1 MKLKIYGVKGRK
13 EWSVII
19 KAGNAS
25 MRVNFEGGTST
36 ARGVIP
42 ATYSTS
48 DPVKQ
53 AIIER
58 SEYFKHKSI
67 YVVQELEVPDD
78 ASARARKMRN
88 KKVAPVAENGSD
100 GSDGHG
106 VPQDEDRSSVQQR
119 VTVADMADAVEWLK
133 EHYPDK
139 GYTATKLRKQE
150 AFNAACEECGV
161 VFEYKG

>member
-58 SEYFKHKSI
+58 SDYFKHKSI

-78 ASARARKMRN
+78 ASAKARKMRN
-88 KKVAPVAENGSD
+88 KKVAPVAGD
-100 GSDGHG
+100 GSDGQG
-106 VPQDEDRSSVQQR
+106 MPKSEDNETVQR

-161 VFEYKG
+161 VFDFK

>member
-88 KKVAPVAENGSD
+88 KKVAPVAGDGSD
-100 GSDGHG
+100 GSDGQG
-106 VPQDEDRSSVQQR
+106 VPQDDNRIAVQR
-119 VTVADMADAVEWLK
+119 ATVADKADAVEWLK

-139 GYTATKLRKQE
+139 GYSATKLRTQE

-161 VFEYKG
+161 VFDFK

>member
-19 KAGNAS
+19 KAGAAS

-58 SEYFKHKSI
+58 SDYFKHKSI
-67 YVVQELEVPDD
+67 YVVDELEVPDD
-78 ASARARKMRN
+78 AAAKARKMRN
-88 KKVAPVAENGSD
+88 KKVEPVAENGSD
-100 GSDGHG
+100 GSDGSD
-106 VPQDEDRSSVQQR
+106 VQREPEDRVAVQR
-119 VTVADMADAVEWLK
+119 VTVAEKADAVEWLK

-139 GYTATKLRKQE
+139 GYTASKLRTAD

-161 VFEYKG
+161 VFDFK